1 MKKIDVRI
9 KKTYAQLYNGF
20 ISLLKEK
27 SFDDITVS
35 QICDRSGVH
44 RATFYKHFDDK
55 YEFLSFCIES
65 LLSDIDMSVL
75 ETDLSPE
82 NIKKSCTVFVKMIFE
97 YINKYKYIF
106 TAVFSSNQSIVF
118 NHQLEKMVT
127 SFCLEK
133 FSSVL
138 KGIPE
143 YKLELLSNFY
153 SGAVLE
159 ALKWYVTQESE
170 CSLED
175 IYVFF
180 EHRIDEISL
189 YYRNHYMDRDV

>member
-55 YEFLSFCIES
+55 YKFLSFCIES

-153 SGAVLE
+153 SGAVLG

-170 CSLED
+170 CSLDD